1 VSIQAVGWALEQRLP
16 PKPKLVLVS
25 IANHANHVDG
35 YCWLALDTISREA
48 SIPVRSLFRYI
59 GGLARNGYLR
69 KQLRK
74 GEDGK
79 QRSTDYWILFDRDPR
94 EWDWGTKAPND
105 DDDDDPQ
112 DVVEPSATE
121 SDGSAKLADGE
132 STAETLILADGPS
145 AIVGRAYNAEPSESK
160 PSKKEESP
168 PFDPAERPRSY
179 EPPPIEPMGAVI
191 DQKAKQIFVIEGTR
205 AWKAWVAFKT
215 HECHRRWN
223 LCTNATIKGRIRRGW
238 YFPSLFPPGHV
249 EPPGLSDDDA
259 NAFVNG

>member
-1 VSIQAVGWALEQRLP
+1 VSIQAVAWALEQRLP

-35 YCWLALDTISREA
+35 YCWLALETIEREA
-48 SIPVRSLFRYI
+48 SIPTRSLFRYI
-59 GGLARNGYLR
+59 GALVRNGYLR

-74 GEDGK
+74 GDDGK
-79 QRSTDYWILFDRDPR
+79 QRSTDYWILFGR
-94 EWDWGTKAPND
+94 ESQAWEWGQKVPED
-105 DDDDDPQ
+105 DDDGDTQ

-121 SDGSAKLADGE
+121 SDGNARLADGDF
-132 STAETLILADGPS
+132 TADTPVLADGPS

-160 PSKKEESP
+160 PSKEEESP
-168 PFDPAERPRSY
+168 PFDPAEQPRAY
-179 EPPPIEPMGAVI
+179 QPPPIEPMGAII

-215 HECHRRWN
+215 RECGRRWN
-223 LCTNATIKGRIRRGW
+223 LVTSATVNGRIKRGW

-249 EPPGLSDDDA
+249 EPVGLSDADA
-259 NAFVNG
+259 AAFANG